1 MNSFILTLNEN
12 QITKSLLQDLR
23 QILISHPGENNV
35 EIKVYNSDKSQY
47 KILEL
52 VGYQVEP
59 GLIFLNKIIDL
70 L

>member
-23 QILISHPGENNV
+23 RILVSHPGENNV
-35 EIKVYNSDKSQY
+35 EIKLYSSDKSQY

-52 VGYQVEP
+52 AGFQVEP
-59 GLIFLNKIIDL
+59 SLIFLNKIIDL